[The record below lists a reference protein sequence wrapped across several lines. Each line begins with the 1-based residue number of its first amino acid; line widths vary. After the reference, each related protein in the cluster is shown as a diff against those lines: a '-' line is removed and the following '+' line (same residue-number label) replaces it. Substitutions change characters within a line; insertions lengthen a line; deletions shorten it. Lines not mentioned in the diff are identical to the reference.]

1 MNNERIRVLLIEDD
15 LVDRMAFSRF
25 VESRKLPYE
34 YTMVDSAHAAR
45 QRLTS
50 EQFDIVLSDY
60 SLGDGT
66 CLELLNEHKEIPF
79 IVVTGTGSEEIAVQA
94 MKRGARDY
102 LIKDPGGHYLTVLP
116 STVKNV
122 LERCA
127 AEADLKR
134 YREHLEEMVQ
144 ERTAELTAEI
154 RERKRVEAEREA
166 LMKEVAQKNR
176 ELESILYAASHDLT
190 SPLVSIVGFSR
201 DLEAACQEL
210 IHDLHRENAPEG
222 LRRVVSPI
230 LDKRIPTALHFIVD
244 NGRKMDVLIHGL
256 LRLSSMGKE
265 GLRCEQLCP
274 DRMLPE
280 ILDSLAFQVEKAR
293 ATVEV
298 ASLPDC
304 YGDAAQIDQV
314 FWHLLDNALKYS
326 DPSRPLSIRVTGRV
340 EGSEVI
346 YCVEDSGTGI
356 APQHQG
362 QIWKLFHRLDPEGP
376 VPGEGL
382 GLTVAHRIVERHEGR
397 MWVESE
403 VGRGSRCGS
412 AHTPCLMLRRP
423 GLWLAEGFAAEA
435 GCRPKPP
442 PA

>member
-1 MNNERIRVLLIEDD
+1 MNDERIRVLLIEDE

-25 VESRKLPYE
+25 VEGRKLPYD
-34 YTMVDSAHAAR
+34 YTMAESAQAAR
-45 QRLTS
+45 KHLAS
-50 EQFDIVLSDY
+50 ERFDIVLSDY

-66 CLELLNEHKEIPF
+66 CLELLNEHKDLPF
-79 IVVTGTGSEEIAVQA
+79 IVVTGTGSEEIAVRA
-94 MKRGARDY
+94 MKQGARDY
-102 LIKDPGGHYLTVLP
+102 LIKDADGYYLTVLP

-122 LERCA
+122 LDRCA

-144 ERTAELTAEI
+144 ERTAELMAEI
-154 RERKRVEAEREA
+154 RERKRVEAERES
-166 LMKEVAQKNR
+166 LMKELAQKNR

-201 DLEAACQEL
+201 ELDAACQEL
-210 IHDLHRENAPEG
+210 IHHVNRENALEE

-230 LDKRIPTALHFIVD
+230 LNERIPMALHFIVD

-265 GLRCEQLCP
+265 SLHRERLCMN
-274 DRMLPE
+274 RMLAE
-280 ILDSLAFQVEKAR
+280 ILDSLALQVEKAR

-298 ASLPDC
+298 APLPDC

-326 DPSRPLSIRVTGRV
+326 DRSRPLSVRVTGRI
-340 EGSEVI
+340 EGAEVI
-346 YCVEDSGTGI
+346 YCVEDSGIGI
-356 APQHQG
+356 APQHQD
-362 QIWKLFHRLDPEGP
+362 QIWKLFHRLDPDGP
-376 VPGEGL
+376 VPGDGL

-403 VGRGSRCGS
+403 AGHGSRFFV
-412 AHTPCLMLRRP
+412 ALPVH
-423 GLWLAEGFAAEA
+423 
-435 GCRPKPP
+435 